1 MGHIQTTYDS
11 SQGLTTY
18 KVVGKM
24 TTTSFIDCL
33 ARCHAGD
40 LSLLNL
46 WDLTEA
52 DLSAIATDEIE
63 DLAEYAK
70 HLVESS
76 QGGKTALVFGGS
88 LGFGLG
94 RMFETYLEIAGLP
107 LVINSFRSLEA
118 ALQWLHRGDEDDC
131 GG

>member
-24 TTTSFIDCL
+24 TTTDFFDCL
-33 ARCHAGD
+33 ARCDAGD

-70 HLVESS
+70 HLAEAS

-88 LGFGLG
+88 FGFGLG

>member
-24 TTTSFIDCL
+24 TTTDFIDCL

-52 DLSAIATDEIE
+52 DLSTIATDEIE

-70 HLVESS
+70 YLVEAS

-107 LVINSFRSLEA
+107 LAINSFRSLEA
-118 ALQWLHRGDEDDC
+118 ALKWLHRGDEDDS